1 MLELVMDMGV
11 DKVADEMADME
22 IDMKVAP
29 PCGQIFNWRKWRHL
43 VAKFSTKESAST
55 WWPNFQIMHVAPPSG
70 QISNNC
76 MWRHLEAKFPTYAS
90 QADWW
95 PYFQQL
101 QVVSLGGKA
110 KLWFWQLMILMEMML
125 AMVIRVVNVDKQTD
139 MVLKEL
145 YEIIRNED
153 KKLM

>member
-1 MLELVMDMGV
+1 MTLVSEDTDWGLYWCNFGDWWYHNKEMKMGVIDMEV

-110 KLWFWQLMILMEMML
+110 KLWFWQYMIL
-125 AMVIRVVNVDKQTD
+125 R
-139 MVLKEL
+139 
-145 YEIIRNED
+145 RWC
-153 KKLM
+153 